1 MSDNAPVRQREVAGD
16 MAEFAIEYVNR
27 LFGEVLDG
35 SRFVARDELMTTAD
49 KSGASEKF
57 MEHLRLIPRD
67 EKFDSV
73 ESVMKALER
82 VPID

>member
-1 MSDNAPVRQREVAGD
+1 

-35 SRFVARDELMTTAD
+35 SRFVTRDELLKTAD

-57 MEHLRLIPRD
+57 MEHLRLISED
-67 EKFDSV
+67 DKFDSV
-73 ESVMKALER
+73 EGVMKSLER

>member
-1 MSDNAPVRQREVAGD
+1 MRRFRKREVTLH

-27 LFGEVLDG
+27 LFGEILDG
-35 SRFVARDELMTTAD
+35 SRFVSREELMVTAD

-57 MEHLRLIPRD
+57 MDHLRLISGD
-67 EKFDSV
+67 EKFETV
-73 ESVMKALER
+73 EGVMKALDR

>member
-1 MSDNAPVRQREVAGD
+1 

-27 LFGEVLDG
+27 LFGEILDG
-35 SRFVARDELMTTAD
+35 SRFVACDELMTTAD

-57 MEHLRLIPRD
+57 MEHLRLIPED
-67 EKFDSV
+67 DKFDSV
-73 ESVMKALER
+73 EGVMKALER

>member
-1 MSDNAPVRQREVAGD
+1 MPGFRKWEVTRH

-27 LFGEVLDG
+27 LFGEILDG
-35 SRFVARDELMTTAD
+35 SRFVSRDELMVTAD

-57 MEHLRLIPRD
+57 MDHLRLISGD
-67 EKFDSV
+67 EKFEDV
-73 ESVMKALER
+73 EGVMKALDR

>member
-1 MSDNAPVRQREVAGD
+1 MSATREVFTH

-27 LFGEVLDG
+27 LFGELLDG
-35 SRFVARDELMTTAD
+35 SRFVSVDELMTTAD

-57 MEHLRLIPRD
+57 MDHLRLIRAD
-67 EKFDSV
+67 DKFDSV
-73 ESVMKALER
+73 EGVMKALER

>member
-1 MSDNAPVRQREVAGD
+1 

-27 LFGEVLDG
+27 LFGEILDG
-35 SRFVARDELMTTAD
+35 SRFVSVDELMVTAD

-57 MEHLRLIPRD
+57 MEHLRLVPGE

-73 ESVMKALER
+73 EGVMKALDR

>member
-1 MSDNAPVRQREVAGD
+1 

-35 SRFVARDELMTTAD
+35 SRFVSRDELMTTAD

-57 MEHLRLIPRD
+57 MEHLRLIPLD
-67 EKFDSV
+67 EKFDDV
-73 ESVMKALER
+73 QAVMKALER

>member
-1 MSDNAPVRQREVAGD
+1 MPRFRKREVTPQ

-27 LFGEVLDG
+27 LFGEILDG
-35 SRFVARDELMTTAD
+35 SRFVSREELMVTAD

-57 MEHLRLIPRD
+57 MDHLRLISGD
-67 EKFDSV
+67 EKFETV
-73 ESVMKALER
+73 EGVMKALDR

>member
-1 MSDNAPVRQREVAGD
+1 

-27 LFGEVLDG
+27 LFGEILDG
-35 SRFVARDELMTTAD
+35 SRFVSRAELMVTAD

-57 MEHLRLIPRD
+57 MEHLRLISGD

-73 ESVMKALER
+73 EGVMKALDR

>member
-1 MSDNAPVRQREVAGD
+1 

-27 LFGEVLDG
+27 LFGELLDG
-35 SRFVARDELMTTAD
+35 SRFVTRDELMVTAD

-57 MEHLRLIPRD
+57 MDHLRLIPAD
-67 EKFDSV
+67 DKFDSV
-73 ESVMKALER
+73 EGVMKALDR